1 MASFEYIFYQ
11 DKKGK
16 YWLTKTN
23 ITFAQNE
30 NPTGER
36 IILTLPKLVDATGG
50 TVNYNIHECAFY
62 GNDSIGELR
71 IPSTISE
78 VRSNA
83 FKRSNIHTIYFLSE
97 FPPTV
102 YTDTFADLNVY
113 NNASLSSVEKQQ
125 LIINC
130 CKYLSEYYIP
140 AFQGIPQFNPADP
153 DHSQIVL
160 IETNEV
166 IASDTEFP
174 ALYLAGE
181 QLERIT
187 FNAEVEYIGK
197 MPALAAVVSVTK
209 PDKNPNMVSVSVG
222 DSEDGG
228 STLDGTSDGI
238 TANDNYKMTST
249 GKNYGASLGPNG
261 YDPVTEDLESHI
273 ISLRDDG
280 NKGLLGLM
288 PGSEMYFTNNANR
301 RCDNM
306 GNSNVFGQYIKITE
320 HINENAF
327 FNQVLPATKSKP
339 NLYIEAPTISPLAF
353 QNAKIQNLV
362 LNMNSIQAMAKNS
375 FIKAN
380 IDSISLIAKDVSRAI
395 VLDGNTNPL
404 EWKMTDDNSILY
416 CIDTI
421 DQLDQ
426 IYICWTKQT
435 AAQIPTSLNNI
446 VINDYAFYNNS
457 DLVEFTCTEKIKKIK
472 RHAFANCSCL
482 TKITFSTSLF
492 SKHPK
497 EVIEPRAFVDCPY
510 LILTNCTEWQQNL
523 INIKKGQL
531 ISQYQIDHQGETY
544 TVDFIETQIDGEL
557 QKYNQE
563 IKEYFQSCFIN
574 CGTATQ
580 IIITAANAQF
590 ASDYLAQLSVSHI
603 IIEQTGSSCNI
614 TDVGHKIEINHNK
627 ILELNFIP
635 NEAYNTFKINLP
647 NIELK
652 NNASLTI
659 RAKDVSSLFGPQKA
673 FSGHL
678 GLSGRGVVYLENIQL
693 TGDRLSQK
701 APGITIKTGSTIQ
714 IGIIGEHNFIRGG
727 AGYDGIRVE
736 PSSQLSIFGTDKDTS
751 CLYVEGSGGYETFA
765 LRTRVDNDD
774 STPQDLYNSRSI
786 LCLSEVPSVDW
797 TYTNSLGGSGI
808 GYAHHDVGA
817 ITIKNLNTLSACG
830 FGPHAAGIGGGL
842 DAKVAISNIGTLYTQ
857 GGYVGKKWRYVDSP
871 YASLDNTGVLIGLI
885 TSESTPAHLVDA
897 STNSTALDGY
907 QPYNYVYYPGGL
919 LVLPPDKY
927 GKKEPEGGPGIATGV
942 LLDWNKIP
950 TGNIYLSNINQIISY
965 GGSKSAGIGAYYWT
979 TTNIVIENCAQV
991 IATGGCTAAGI
1002 GLSRGG
1008 DNDSTKTNQIA
1019 SIIFRGTNDVYAV
1032 GGCYGA
1038 GIGGG
1043 YNSNIASRLEFT
1055 VVNTLDT
1062 TFHCYGGPG
1071 AAGIGSGYNHAD
1083 LGGTVYLNKN
1093 SVCKAGSFVYS
1104 SSSYIRTIP
1113 QDIGLGVC
1121 YASKGLLEH
1130 GYLEADDDYRSEAAM
1145 HGRSKLDFN
1154 FQCYRNIG
1162 DTGSLVNAWT
1172 YPAQFIEGV

>member
-1 MASFEYIFYQ
+1 
-11 DKKGK
+11 
-16 YWLTKTN
+16 
-23 ITFAQNE
+23 
-30 NPTGER
+30 
-36 IILTLPKLVDATGG
+36 
-50 TVNYNIHECAFY
+50 
-62 GNDSIGELR
+62 
-71 IPSTISE
+71 
-78 VRSNA
+78 
-83 FKRSNIHTIYFLSE
+83 
-97 FPPTV
+97 
-102 YTDTFADLNVY
+102 
-113 NNASLSSVEKQQ
+113 
-125 LIINC
+125 
-130 CKYLSEYYIP
+130 
-140 AFQGIPQFNPADP
+140 
-153 DHSQIVL
+153 
-160 IETNEV
+160 
-166 IASDTEFP
+166 
-174 ALYLAGE
+174 
-181 QLERIT
+181 
-187 FNAEVEYIGK
+187 

-228 STLDGTSDGI
+228 STLDGISDGI
-238 TANDNYKMTST
+238 TANDNYQMTST

-306 GNSNVFGQYIKITE
+306 GNSNVSGQYIKITE

-353 QNAKIQNLV
+353 QNAKIQNLI

-426 IYICWTKQT
+426 TYICWTKQT
-435 AAQIPTSLNNI
+435 AAQIPTGLNNI

-457 DLVEFTCTEKIKKIK
+457 ALVEFTCTEKIKKIK

-523 INIKKGQL
+523 TNIKKGQL
-531 ISQYQIDHQGETY
+531 ISQYQTDHQGETY

-580 IIITAANAQF
+580 ITITAANAQF

-765 LRTRVDNDD
+765 LRTRVDSDD
-774 STPQDLYNSRSI
+774 STSQDLYNSRSI

-871 YASLDNTGVLIGLI
+871 YASPDNTGVLIGLI
-885 TSESTPAHLVDA
+885 TSKSTPAHLVDA

-991 IATGGCTAAGI
+991 IATGGCAAAGI

-1083 LGGTVYLNKN
+1083 LGGKIYLNKD
-1093 SVCKAGSFVYS
+1093 SECKSGSQVYS
-1104 SSSYIRTIP
+1104 SSTWVRTLP
-1113 QDIGLGVC
+1113 QDIGLGTC
-1121 YASKGLLEH
+1121 YASPGMIRDGSSYPVDWYRDNTALE
-1130 GYLEADDDYRSEAAM
+1130 
-1145 HGRSKLDFN
+1145 GRSLVDFKFAYYDETSSQEN
-1154 FQCYRNIG
+1154 QW
-1162 DTGSLVNAWT
+1162 D
-1172 YPAQFIEGV
+1172 YPESNV